1 MDMSDPKN
9 SLFALGSEAVSAEVG
24 VLGSM
29 LIDEKTVGP
38 VMLALTEEDFL
49 TPEGKR
55 VFQAMRTR
63 YTRGEPVDPL
73 LIAADLGDAY
83 RPILAK
89 YIDETVSAANA
100 EHYAQALKRTSRLYR
115 LRQLG
120 EELPQAA
127 DEDACRALIDRG
139 NLLLCERP
147 GVRRLTMEQGY
158 REFFLRHDPKHPP
171 EYVKWGLGGLDGE
184 VHATGG
190 DMVVVG
196 GYPSAGKTAF
206 ALQIAF
212 GMAKTRRVGFFS
224 YETAVDKLHD
234 RTVACQAQMSFRQI
248 MTGKLEEADFRRV
261 YELRSHLTAP
271 GLELI
276 EAGGMTVSAIGS
288 YAMAHHYDV
297 VLVDYLQKIP
307 AARGGRPMND
317 FERVSQVSSDLQQ
330 LGRTTGKVVIA
341 LSQLSRAERKQGARP
356 SIPTMSSLRQSGQI
370 EQDADVVMLLYK
382 KDPEAPLSQRVLDVA
397 KNKDGESGLHML
409 LDFDGDKQRFSKANG
424 PYIPPS
430 KREPD
435 PQQSIFKPLPSGGK
449 TSFDGEEEN
458 KP

>member
-1 MDMSDPKN
+1 MSEKKT
-9 SLFALGSEAVSAEVG
+9 SMLALSGEAVSAEVG

-49 TPEGKR
+49 TQEAKR
-55 VFQAMRTR
+55 VFQAVRAR

-83 RPILAK
+83 RPVLAK
-89 YIDETVSAANA
+89 YIDETVTAANA

-120 EELPQAA
+120 EELSQAA
-127 DEDACRALIDRG
+127 DEDACRTLIDRG
-139 NLLLCERP
+139 NLLFCERSD
-147 GVRRLTMEQGY
+147 VRRMTMEDGF
-158 REFFLRHDPKHPP
+158 REFFVRHDPKKPP
-171 EYVKWGLGGLDGE
+171 EYFKWRFGGLDEE
-184 VHATGG
+184 VHAAGG
-190 DMVVVG
+190 DMVVIG

-206 ALQIAF
+206 ALQVAF
-212 GMAKTRRVGFFS
+212 AWAKTRRVGFFS
-224 YETAVDKLHD
+224 YETAADKLHD
-234 RTVACQAQMSFRQI
+234 RTVACQAQMSFRKI
-248 MTGKLEEADFRRV
+248 MTGKLEEADFQRV

-276 EAGGMTVSAIGS
+276 EANGMTVSAIGS

-297 VLVDYLQKIP
+297 ILVDYLQKIP
-307 AARGGRPMND
+307 AARGGRPVNE

-330 LGRTTGKVVIA
+330 LGRSTGKMVVA
-341 LSQLSRAERKQGARP
+341 LSQLSRMERRKDG
-356 SIPTMSSLRQSGQI
+356 SILPPTMASLRQSGQI

-382 KDPEAPLSQRVLDVA
+382 SVPDAPLSQRVLDVV
-397 KNKDGESGLHML
+397 KNKDGESGRHLM
-409 LDFDGDKQRFSKANG
+409 LDFDGDKQKFSWTSG

-435 PQQSIFKPLPSGGK
+435 PQQSIFKPAPSGGK
-449 TSFDGEEEN
+449 TPFDGEEEN
-458 KP
+458 

>member
-1 MDMSDPKN
+1 MNQNENNMLTLS
-9 SLFALGSEAVSAEVG
+9 SEAISAEVG

-29 LIDEKTVGP
+29 LIDEAAVGP
-38 VMLALTEEDFL
+38 VMMAVSEEDFL
-49 TPEGKR
+49 TQEAKR

-63 YTRGEPVDPL
+63 YTRGEPMDPL

-83 RPILAK
+83 RPRLAE
-89 YIDETVSAANA
+89 YIDQTVSSANA
-100 EHYAQALKRTSRLYR
+100 EHYARALKRTSRLYR

-120 EELPQAA
+120 EELSQAE

-147 GVRRLTMEQGY
+147 GVRRLTMEQGF
-158 REFFLRHDPKHPP
+158 REFFARHDPKHPP
-171 EYVKWGLGGLDGE
+171 EYVKWGLGGLDQE
-184 VHATGG
+184 VHAAGG
-190 DMVVVG
+190 DMVVIG

-206 ALQIAF
+206 ALQISFA
-212 GMAKTRRVGFFS
+212 MARTRRVGFFS
-224 YETAVDKLHD
+224 YETAADKLHD
-234 RTVACQAQMSFRQI
+234 RTVACQAQLSFRQI
-248 MTGKLEEADFRRV
+248 MTGKLEEADFQRV
-261 YELRSHLTAP
+261 YELRSRLTAP

-276 EAGGMTVSAIGS
+276 EANGMTVSAISS

-307 AARGGRPMND
+307 AARGGRPAND

-341 LSQLSRAERKQGARP
+341 LSQLSRAERKRGGDRP

-409 LDFDGDKQRFSKANG
+409 LDFDGDKQRFSRANG
-424 PYIPPS
+424 TYIPPS

-435 PQQSIFKPLPSGGK
+435 PQQSIFQPVSGRWLPSP
-449 TSFDGEEEN
+449 FDGKEEN
-458 KP
+458 

>member
-1 MDMSDPKN
+1 MSDTKN
-9 SLFALGSEAVSAEVG
+9 GLFELGSEAVSAEIG

-29 LIDEKTVGP
+29 LIDEAAVGP
-38 VMLALTEEDFL
+38 VMLTLTEEDFL
-49 TPEGKR
+49 TREAKR

-83 RPILAK
+83 RPVLAK
-89 YIDETVSAANA
+89 YIDETVTAANA

-115 LRQLG
+115 LRRLG
-120 EELPQAA
+120 EELSQAA

-139 NLLLCERP
+139 NLLFCERSD
-147 GVRRLTMEQGY
+147 VRRMTMEDGF
-158 REFFLRHDPKHPP
+158 REFFVRHDPKKPP
-171 EYVKWGLGGLDGE
+171 EYFKWRFGGLDEE
-184 VHATGG
+184 VHAAGG

-206 ALQIAF
+206 ALQVAF
-212 GMAKTRRVGFFS
+212 AWAKTRRVGFFS

-234 RTVACQAQMSFRQI
+234 RTVACQAQLSFRQI
-248 MTGKLEEADFRRV
+248 MTGKLEEADFQRV
-261 YELRSHLTAP
+261 YELRSRLTAP

-276 EAGGMTVSAIGS
+276 EANGMTVSAIGS

-297 VLVDYLQKIP
+297 ILVDYLQKIP
-307 AARGGRPMND
+307 AARGGRPLND
-317 FERVSQVSSDLQQ
+317 FERVSQVSSGLQQ
-330 LGRTTGKVVIA
+330 LGRSTGKVIIA
-341 LSQLSRAERKQGARP
+341 LSQLSRMERRKDG
-356 SIPTMSSLRQSGQI
+356 SILPPTMASLRQSGQI

-382 KDPEAPLSQRVLDVA
+382 AVPDAPLSPRVLDVV

-409 LDFDGDKQRFSKANG
+409 LDFDGDKQRFSRANG
-424 PYIPPS
+424 TYIPPS

-435 PQQSIFKPLPSGGK
+435 PQQNIFHALPEGGR
-449 TSFDGEEEN
+449 TPFDGKEEN
-458 KP
+458 